1 MGIAR
6 AGEKASETLGLYLLL
21 GLLDISISANFDKPN
36 YGLLYRCLKAYS
48 VFYSRNGSALP
59 LRRIQQEEQ

>member
-48 VFYSRNGSALP
+48 VFL
-59 LRRIQQEEQ
+59 